1 MKNLISNTLV
11 ALLLLLTTSC
21 EKEKVIPAQD
31 LPATVQTYIS
41 THFSGNSITRAVK
54 QKDKNELYE
63 VTLSDGT
70 KLEFNAQN
78 EVIDIDGKSKLPN
91 SVIPNK
97 ILNYIT
103 VNYPSNYIVGWELQN
118 GNQEVQLNNQVVLV
132 FNAAGDFLRIEG

>member
-1 MKNLISNTLV
+1 MKSLISNTLV
-11 ALLLLLTTSC
+11 ALLLLLATGC
-21 EKEKVIPAQD
+21 EKEKVIAAQD

-41 THFSGNSITRAVK
+41 THFTGNSITKAVK

-97 ILNYIT
+97 ILDYVT

-118 GNQEVQLNNQVVLV
+118 GNQEVQLNNQTVLL
-132 FNAAGDFLRIEG
+132 FNSAGDFLRIEE